1 MSSSIRVR
9 RSLSACIAS
18 ACIALCM
25 LTGLAACAPGSD
37 LPILP
42 DPPDGPYRLGAG
54 DKIRVITVGA
64 EELTATFIVGDN
76 GTIAVPL
83 LGPIRAEGLST
94 AQLGDTIRTELD
106 QRHLYRNPS
115 VVVEVTIYRPI
126 DILGEVSRPGEYPF
140 RPGMTLLSAVSLAGG
155 FTYRAI
161 TSYAS
166 VVRQAAQ
173 NKSVEGKVGREASIE
188 PGDVV
193 TIFERRF

>member
-1 MSSSIRVR
+1 MSSSTRAR
-9 RSLSACIAS
+9 RSLSACIAL
-18 ACIALCM
+18 AM
-25 LTGLAACAPGSD
+25 LAGLSACAPGSD
-37 LPILP
+37 LPNLP
-42 DPPDGPYRLGAG
+42 SPPAGPYKLGAG
-54 DKIRVITVGA
+54 DQIRVITVGA

-94 AQLGDTIRTELD
+94 AELGDTIRSELD

-115 VVVEVTIYRPI
+115 VVVEVTTYRPI
-126 DILGEVSRPGEYPF
+126 DILGEVAKPGEYPF
-140 RPGMTLLSAVSLAGG
+140 RPGMTLLSAVSVAGG

-166 VVRQAAQ
+166 VVRHTSQT
-173 NKSVEGKVGREASIE
+173 KSIEGKIGREASIE